1 MAGDITCPH
10 CGKKIDPSVDYSRV
24 GGMCEPEGTT
34 RADGAPEVCPFC
46 GEKL

>member
-1 MAGDITCPH
+1 MTEDILCPN
-10 CGKKIDPSVDYSRV
+10 CGKKIDPSVDYNRV

-34 RADGAPEVCPFC
+34 GSDTLPEICPFC